1 MNARVFVRHVLSS
14 GGLVHQSTNCRPL
27 AEFTLSAVKGLGRLP
42 SPHLS
47 SYERLLSYR
56 RSQPHA
62 PRLNR
67 QTVRASGIAF
77 AVFSTPPVAGR
88 PPLVAINGGMLFGH
102 DMLWP
107 ALAPLAASRQLI
119 LYDQR
124 GRGESTAPADP
135 TESRIEDDAADVGA
149 LRRALGIRQWDV
161 LGHSW
166 GGGIALLGAA
176 ADQAG
181 TRRLVSVDSV
191 GTTSDWIPILRRNAL
206 LKLSGEARNRLERID
221 EASLTS
227 PDTETHAEQTQA
239 IYPAWF
245 ADADMAT
252 RFALPR
258 SLNETGATVLARLR
272 AQHYDWRREVS
283 ALRVPT
289 LVIHGALDPL
299 PVETSRQLASLL
311 SLAQQV
317 VIPDAGHMPFWEAPD
332 VFFPLVERF
341 L

>member
-1 MNARVFVRHVLSS
+1 M
-14 GGLVHQSTNCRPL
+14 
-27 AEFTLSAVKGLGRLP
+27 
-42 SPHLS
+42 
-47 SYERLLSYR
+47 
-56 RSQPHA
+56 
-62 PRLNR
+62 
-67 QTVRASGIAF
+67 
-77 AVFSTPPVAGR
+77 FSTPPVAGR
-88 PPLVAINGGMLFGH
+88 PPLVAINGGMLFDHG
-102 DMLWP
+102 MLWP
-107 ALAPLAASRQLI
+107 ALAPLAATRQLI

-124 GRGESTAPADP
+124 GRGESSPAPDP
-135 TESRIEDDAADVGA
+135 SQSRIEDDAADLGA

-166 GGGIALLGAA
+166 GGGIALLGVA

-181 TRRLVSVDSV
+181 TRRLVTVDSV
-191 GTTSDWIPILRRNAL
+191 GPTSDWIPILRRNAL

-221 EASLTS
+221 EALLTS

-258 SLNETGATVLARLR
+258 SLNQTGATVLARLR

-283 ALRVPT
+283 AVRVPT

-299 PVETSRQLASLL
+299 PVETSQELISLL
-311 SLAQQV
+311 PHAQHV

>member
-1 MNARVFVRHVLSS
+1 
-14 GGLVHQSTNCRPL
+14 
-27 AEFTLSAVKGLGRLP
+27 
-42 SPHLS
+42 
-47 SYERLLSYR
+47 
-56 RSQPHA
+56 
-62 PRLNR
+62 
-67 QTVRASGIAF
+67 
-77 AVFSTPPVAGR
+77 
-88 PPLVAINGGMLFGH
+88 MLFDHG
-102 DMLWP
+102 MLWP
-107 ALAPLAASRQLI
+107 ALAPLAVLRQLI

-124 GRGESTAPADP
+124 GRGESSAAADP
-135 TESRIEDDAADVGA
+135 GQSRIEDDAADLGG

-166 GGGIALLGAA
+166 GGGIALLGVA

-181 TRRLVSVDSV
+181 TRRLVTVDSV
-191 GTTSDWIPILRRNAL
+191 GATSDWIPVLRRNAL
-206 LKLSGEARNRLERID
+206 VKLSGEARNRLERIN

-227 PDTETHAEQTQA
+227 TDTEIHAEQTQA

-245 ADADMAT
+245 GDPDLAM

-258 SLNETGATVLARLR
+258 SLNQTGATVLARLR

-283 ALRVPT
+283 AVRVST

-299 PVETSRQLASLL
+299 PVETSRELISLL
-311 SLAQQV
+311 PHAQHV

-332 VFFPLVERF
+332 LFFALVERF